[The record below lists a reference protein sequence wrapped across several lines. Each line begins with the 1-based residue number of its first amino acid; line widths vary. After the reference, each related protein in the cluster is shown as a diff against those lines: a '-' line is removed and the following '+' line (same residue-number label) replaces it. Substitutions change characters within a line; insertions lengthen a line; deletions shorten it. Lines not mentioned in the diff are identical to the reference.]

1 MVQNAL
7 PIACTIQLDSVHNYM
22 SVLHRKALS
31 YVVAVPKIPA
41 SQMFCPWLVLLC
53 CLSIA
58 IKNARMLC
66 FASPDSGCVVYK
78 QAART
83 VDPTGRSWNRLMTAI
98 NQPDFVRSQ
107 EVAEQDTSSQI
118 LEETEYSEKK
128 EAAVPSG
135 T

>member
-1 MVQNAL
+1 MH
-7 PIACTIQLDSVHNYM
+7 DYM
-22 SVLHRKALS
+22 FLLHCKVLS
-31 YVVAVPKIPA
+31 YVVAVSKILA
-41 SQMFCPWLVLLC
+41 LQTFCSWLVLLC
-53 CLSIA
+53 CLSIT
-58 IKNARMLC
+58 IENARMLC

-107 EVAEQDTSSQI
+107 EVAEQDTSSQL

-135 T
+135 TR